1 MTLKQYLARHFTGVG
16 GLFAS
21 TNVPLRR
28 RGERDHMQ
36 QGYLSDDR
44 QVHDPQ
50 FHDRQVH
57 SALATQS
64 NGFESGRG
72 VVGQQSVILALDHRI
87 ALTGAPLESATIEY
101 GDVAAPVTDQS
112 GHLQAPG

>member
-21 TNVPLRR
+21 TNAPLRR

-36 QGYLSDDR
+36 QGYSSDDR

-50 FHDRQVH
+50 FHDRQDH
-57 SALATQS
+57 SALAMKAS
-64 NGFESGRG
+64 FESGRG
-72 VVGQQSVILALDHRI
+72 VVGQQSVIFALDHPI
-87 ALTGAPLESATIEY
+87 ALTGAPLESSTIEY
-101 GDVAAPVTDQS
+101 RDVAAPVTDQS
-112 GHLQAPG
+112 GHLQAPC